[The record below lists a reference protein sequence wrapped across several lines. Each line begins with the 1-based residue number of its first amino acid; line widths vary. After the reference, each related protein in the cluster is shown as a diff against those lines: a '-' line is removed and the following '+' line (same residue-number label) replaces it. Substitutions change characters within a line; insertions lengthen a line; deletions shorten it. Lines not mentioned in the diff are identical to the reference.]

1 MDQFD
6 DIPDF
11 LWLTKEQRAAS
22 WRGRKLTTVHSK
34 SARKDSFDLP
44 CTIDA
49 AGRVLAKQ
57 LQREKEHRA
66 RELLVALRARKVK
79 A

>member
-44 CTIDA
+44 CAPSTLPA
-49 AGRVLAKQ
+49 ACSPSNCSGKRNIAPANAWPRSGRE
-57 LQREKEHRA
+57 R
-66 RELLVALRARKVK
+66 
-79 A
+79 